1 MERAPLECCPRTVV
15 RKSKVN
21 EKSVFIMASNFRIFV
36 HRNSDSLHLKLAGD
50 FDGTSAF
57 ELLDMVKKNGAGLR
71 KVFIHTSSLKT
82 IYPFG
87 LQVFEK
93 SLSELKGSSFQLLFT
108 GEHAQ
113 QIAPTGGR
121 CL

>member
-1 MERAPLECCPRTVV
+1 V
-15 RKSKVN
+15 K
-21 EKSVFIMASNFRIFV
+21 EKGASIMASNFRIFM

-57 ELLDMVKKNGAGLR
+57 ELVDMVKKNGPGLR
-71 KVFIHTSSLKT
+71 KVFIHTSNLKT
-82 IYPFG
+82 IHPFG

-93 SLSELKGSSFQLLFT
+93 SLSALKGSSFQLLFT
-108 GEHAQ
+108 GEYAQ
-113 QIAPTGGR
+113 QIAPVEGM

>member
-1 MERAPLECCPRTVV
+1 V
-15 RKSKVN
+15 K
-21 EKSVFIMASNFRIFV
+21 EKGASIMASNFRIFM

-57 ELLDMVKKNGAGLR
+57 ELVDMVKKNGPGLR
-71 KVFIHTSSLKT
+71 KVFIHTSNLKT
-82 IYPFG
+82 IHPFG

-93 SLSELKGSSFQLLFT
+93 SLSALKGSSFQLLFT
-108 GEHAQ
+108 GEYAQ
-113 QIAPTGGR
+113 QIAPAQGM

>member
-1 MERAPLECCPRTVV
+1 
-15 RKSKVN
+15 
-21 EKSVFIMASNFRIFV
+21 MASNFRIFM

-57 ELLDMVKKNGAGLR
+57 ELVDMGKKNGPGLR
-71 KVFIHTSSLKT
+71 KVFIHTSNLKT
-82 IYPFG
+82 IHPFG

-93 SLSELKGSSFQLLFT
+93 SLSDLKNSSFQLLFT
-108 GEHAQ
+108 GEYAQ
-113 QIAPTGGR
+113 QIAPVEGM

>member
-1 MERAPLECCPRTVV
+1 MSADL
-15 RKSKVN
+15 KGKDKGGS
-21 EKSVFIMASNFRIFV
+21 IMASNFRIFV

-57 ELLDMVKKNGAGLR
+57 ELLDLVKKNGPGLR
-71 KVFIHTSSLKT
+71 KVFIHTSNLKT
-82 IYPFG
+82 IHPFG

-108 GEHAQ
+108 GAYAQ
-113 QIAPTGGR
+113 QIAPAEGM

>member
-1 MERAPLECCPRTVV
+1 MEGRTLKCCPWTDV
-15 RKSKVN
+15 RKSKVK
-21 EKSVFIMASNFRIFV
+21 EKGVSIMAPNFRIFV
-36 HRNSDSLHLKLAGD
+36 HRNSDSLNLELVGD

-57 ELLDMVKKNGAGLR
+57 ELLDTVKENGPGLR
-71 KVFIHTSSLKT
+71 KVFINTSGLKT

-87 LQVFEK
+87 AHVFEK
-93 SLSELKGSSFQLLFT
+93 NFSDLRGSSFQLLFE

-113 QIAPTGGR
+113 KIAPTEDM

>member
-1 MERAPLECCPRTVV
+1 
-15 RKSKVN
+15 
-21 EKSVFIMASNFRIFV
+21 MASNFRIFV

-57 ELLDMVKKNGAGLR
+57 ELLDLVKKNGPGLR
-71 KVFIHTSSLKT
+71 KVFIHTSNLKT
-82 IYPFG
+82 IHPFG
-87 LQVFEK
+87 QQVFEK

-108 GEHAQ
+108 GEYAQ
-113 QIAPTGGR
+113 QIAPAKGM

>member
-1 MERAPLECCPRTVV
+1 
-15 RKSKVN
+15 VN

-57 ELLDMVKKNGAGLR
+57 ELLDMVKKKGAGLR

-93 SLSELKGSSFQLLFT
+93 SLSELKAHPSNSSLQGSMHNRLRQREAGACKCRIS
-108 GEHAQ
+108 
-113 QIAPTGGR
+113 
-121 CL
+121 

>member
-1 MERAPLECCPRTVV
+1 
-15 RKSKVN
+15 
-21 EKSVFIMASNFRIFV
+21 MASNFRIFM

-57 ELLDMVKKNGAGLR
+57 ELLDLVKKNGRGLR
-71 KVFIHTSSLKT
+71 KVFIHTSDLKT
-82 IYPFG
+82 IHPFG
-87 LQVFEK
+87 QHVFER
-93 SLSELKGSSFQLLFT
+93 SLSDLKGSSFQFLFT

-113 QIAPTGGR
+113 QIAPAEGR